1 MSASAAAPPMP
12 RRVLVVEDEPSI
24 RLLIG
29 RILTGAGFRVAEAL
43 DGHEALERLSSHSFD
58 LVLLDVWL
66 PRMNGLEVLSELR
79 RRGSKQ
85 RVILMTGDHDPDAM
99 LHGVREQA
107 SQYISKPFSGE
118 ELLTAVE
125 KVLAVPAPAEIEVLS
140 AKPDWVQLL
149 VPCQKEAVDQIE
161 SFLIGLESNLPLE
174 VRQSL
179 GAAFHELMLNA
190 IEWGGKFDPDLKVH
204 VACLRTKRMIIYR
217 IADPGAGF
225 RFDTLTHAAA
235 GSTNPESLE
244 HLKAREEKGLRP
256 GGFGIMMS
264 RFFVDELIYN
274 EKQNDVVFI
283 KYLDTVDHI

>member
-1 MSASAAAPPMP
+1 MNPSTSPEMP

-29 RILTGAGFRVAEAL
+29 KILSGAGFRIAEAL
-43 DGHEALERLSSHSFD
+43 DGHEALERLSHHSFD

-66 PRMNGLEVLSELR
+66 PRMSGLEVLTELR

-85 RVILMTGDHDPDAM
+85 RVIVMTGDPAPETI
-99 LHGVREQA
+99 LHAVREQA
-107 SQYISKPFSGE
+107 IQYISKPFSAQ
-118 ELLTAVE
+118 ELLDVIE
-125 KVLAVPAPAEIEVLS
+125 KALASPAPPEIEVLS
-140 AKPDWVQLL
+140 AKPEWVQLL

-179 GAAFHELMLNA
+179 GQVFHELLLNA

-204 VACLRTKRMIIYR
+204 VACLRTKRMILYR

-225 RFDTLTHAAA
+225 RFDALTHAAV
-235 GSTNPESLE
+235 GSANQDALD
-244 HLKAREEKGLRP
+244 HLKVREEKGLRP
-256 GGFGIMMS
+256 GGFGILMS
-264 RFFVDELIYN
+264 RFLVDELVYN
-274 EKQNDVVFI
+274 EKQNDVIFI
-283 KYLDTVDHI
+283 KYLDQVDRT